1 MPQISLPIAL
11 LGCAATCTAYAALL
25 TTKRGQAFTLAHTWV
40 TVVVGVSCVLAWIST
55 QGEHMAVSDFLFFAA
70 GGAPLVARSFW
81 LYYRNQQQLV
91 EYLRNRGDEGNG
103 D

>member
-1 MPQISLPIAL
+1 MPEIGFPFAL
-11 LGCAATCTAYAALL
+11 LGCAATCTMYAAAL

-40 TVVVGVSCVLAWIST
+40 TVVAGVLCVLAWIST
-55 QGEHMAVSDFLFFAA
+55 QGTHTAMTDFLFFAA
-70 GGAPLVARSFW
+70 GGTPLVARSFW

-91 EYLRNRGDEGNG
+91 DYLRNRGEDGNG